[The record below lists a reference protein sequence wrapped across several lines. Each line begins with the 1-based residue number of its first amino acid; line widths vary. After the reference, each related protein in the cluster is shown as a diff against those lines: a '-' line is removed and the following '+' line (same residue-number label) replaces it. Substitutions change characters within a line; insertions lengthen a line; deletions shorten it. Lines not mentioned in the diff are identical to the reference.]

1 MTKVADIVTRLKKDF
16 PEEIASEGDPV
27 GMQIG
32 SMDADVTKVMTTL
45 DVRPQVVDEAI
56 EKGVDLIIS
65 HHPVMFRPAKNLDFA
80 DPQNAMYGK
89 LIANGITVYSIHT
102 NSDKAQNGSADWQ
115 AEELGLEEVEPF
127 ALDTDGIAIG
137 RKGKLP
143 KKMTAKEF
151 AYYVKDK
158 M

>member
-1 MTKVADIVTRLKKDF
+1 MTKVADIVKRLREDF

-32 SMDADVTKVMTTL
+32 SMDAEVTKMMTTL

-65 HHPVMFRPAKNLDFA
+65 HHPVMFRPAKNLDFS

-89 LIANGITVYSIHT
+89 LIANGITVYF
-102 NSDKAQNGSADWQ
+102 NS
-115 AEELGLEEVEPF
+115 
-127 ALDTDGIAIG
+127 
-137 RKGKLP
+137 
-143 KKMTAKEF
+143 
-151 AYYVKDK
+151 Y
-158 M
+158 